1 MEITRVNGIIISEKA
16 YKESSKLLNIITK
29 EYGLISVIAKGAKGL
44 KSKLR
49 SVTTKLTYAEFQINY
64 KEGKLSTLI
73 CADII
78 NPLNK
83 TRTDLLK
90 ISYASYM
97 LDLTSQV
104 LKENN
109 NKDIYDI
116 LTMSLL
122 KLEEGYDEGVL
133 TNIMELKYLSYLGI
147 SPNFDSCSIC
157 GSTKV
162 LTISSEKGGYVCQ
175 NHHTNERIVSN
186 KTLKIIRMLYYVDIS
201 KITKLDV
208 SNVVKEEINNFIN
221 EYYDRYTGLY
231 LKTKD
236 FLKSVKYSYI

>member
-1 MEITRVNGIIISEKA
+1 MEITKVNGIIISERP
-16 YKESSKLLNIITK
+16 YKESSKLLDIITK
-29 EYGLISVIAKGAKGL
+29 EYGVIGVIAKGAKGI

-49 SVTTKLTYAEFQINY
+49 SVTTKMTYAEFQINY

-78 NPLNK
+78 NPLNNIK
-83 TRTDLLK
+83 TNLLK
-90 ISYASYM
+90 ISFASYL

-109 NKDIYDI
+109 NKDIYNI
-116 LTMSLL
+116 LVSTLL
-122 KLEEGYDEGVL
+122 KMEEGLDEGIL
-133 TNIMELKYLSYLGI
+133 TNICELKYLSYLGI

-157 GSTKV
+157 GNSKILTLST
-162 LTISSEKGGYVCQ
+162 EKGGFICKD
-175 NHHTNERIVSN
+175 HHTNERIVSN
-186 KTLKIIRMLYYVDIS
+186 KTINIIRMLYYVDID
-201 KITKLDV
+201 KITKLDI
-208 SNVVKEEINNFIN
+208 SSSVKEEINNFIN

-236 FLKSVKYSYI
+236 FLKNIRFSYI

>member
-1 MEITRVNGIIISEKA
+1 MEITRVNGIIISEKP

-29 EYGLISVIAKGAKGL
+29 EYGVIGVIAKGAKGI

-49 SVTTKLTYAEFQINY
+49 NVSTKMTYAEFQLSY

-78 NPLNK
+78 NPLNNI
-83 TRTDLLK
+83 RTNLLK
-90 ISYASYM
+90 ISFASYL

-109 NKDIYDI
+109 NKDIYNI
-116 LTMSLL
+116 LVSALL
-122 KLEEGYDEGVL
+122 KIEEGLDEGVL
-133 TNIMELKYLSYLGI
+133 TNIVELKYLSYLGI
-147 SPNFDSCSIC
+147 SPNFDTCAIC
-157 GSTKV
+157 GSSKIIT
-162 LTISSEKGGYVCQ
+162 LSTEKGGFICS

-186 KTLKIIRMLYYVDIS
+186 KTLKIIRMLYYSDID

-208 SNVVKEEINNFIN
+208 SNTVKEEINNFIN

-236 FLKSVKYSYI
+236 FLKNVKYTYI